1 MSWEQRFIRNV
12 STPDSLLLCQ
22 HLCIDLLFEFEAD
35 AGICKG
41 VSKVDGEK
49 SKFDKNITK
58 PPTGEADEKS
68 GSNSEGSF
76 HSDVTASEIMHYCL
90 ITKFQRRR
98 RNKKG
103 GFQ

>member
-35 AGICKG
+35 AGLCKG
-41 VSKVDGEK
+41 VSKVDE
-49 SKFDKNITK
+49 NITK